1 MNKQYDEEF
10 KKEVVNEY
18 LKGTSLNTLSLNY
31 EISKSTM
38 NGWVKKY
45 SEECHYTKPQNKGK
59 NISAEELR
67 TLNKKIAELEKEN
80 MFLKKAA
87 AFFAKE
93 IN

>member
-18 LKGTSLNTLSLNY
+18 LKGTSLNTLSLTY

-38 NGWVKKY
+38 HGWVKKY
-45 SEECHYTKPQNKGK
+45 SEECHYKKPQNTEK

-67 TLNKKIAELEKEN
+67 TLNKKITELEKEN

-87 AFFAKE
+87 AFVCHE
-93 IN
+93 